1 MHGYSDSGM
10 DSIKYNRSLRRKTNY
25 FTQNAKGW
33 VVGTSAK
40 YKVKFS
46 NRALERIKEQQRK
59 DAVKLVVFL
68 TLVIVAAFLIIKR
81 LLF

>member
-10 DSIKYNRSLRRKTNY
+10 DSIKNNRNLRRKTNY

-33 VVGTSAK
+33 VVGTSGTH
-40 YKVKFS
+40 KVKFS
-46 NRALERIKEQQRK
+46 NSALERIKEQQRK

-68 TLVIVAAFLIIKR
+68 GIVLVSTFLIIKK
-81 LLF
+81 LWF